1 MGERTEISGVVR
13 RAGRSDIAQLVEL
26 RAEMF
31 ASMGVEETDTGWR
44 ERAAA
49 WFDDRLDDERV
60 AVVVVAEGE
69 RVVSCA
75 MGTIRDAAPSPAVP
89 EGRDVLVSNIV
100 TVRDRRGEGFGS
112 AALEAVMAW
121 ARSTGVGRAELM
133 ATELGCGLYERAGFV
148 ETTFPAMRAM
158 L

>member
-1 MGERTEISGVVR
+1 MGERIEISGVVR
-13 RAGRSDIAQLVEL
+13 RAGRSDIAQLVAL

-31 ASMGVEETDTGWR
+31 ASMGVEETDPGWR
-44 ERAAA
+44 ERATS
-49 WFDDRLDDERV
+49 WFEDRLDDERA

-69 RVVSCA
+69 RVVACA

-100 TVRDRRGEGFGS
+100 TVRDRRGDGFGS

-133 ATELGCGLYERAGFV
+133 ATEVGRGLYERAGFV
-148 ETTFPAMRAM
+148 ETTFPAMRAV